1 MLKALHP
8 KLQVVGAKNG
18 NRAILVG
25 ASLGGCIAIDFS
37 LQYPDLVEKLV
48 LLDPQ
53 VKTLQNSKP
62 LPAPKP

>member
-1 MLKALHP
+1 MLKFLNRAP
-8 KLQVVGAKNG
+8 QIVGAKNG

-53 VKTLQNSKP
+53 VKTLN
-62 LPAPKP
+62 PKP